1 MKAQDG
7 GTIKKCPTCHKVCDV
22 SVAELPVN
30 DYVLYILIMRSKM
43 EADAVRMPSPSK
55 T

>member
-7 GTIKKCPTCHKVCDV
+7 STIKKCPTCHKICDV
-22 SVAELPVN
+22 KITELPVN
-30 DYVLYILIMRSKM
+30 DYVLYILNMRSKM
-43 EADAVRMPSPSK
+43 EADAVRMPSSSK